1 MRTCVQI
8 FAQLSEIIIHA
19 MYAGG
24 VISEII
30 VRNHFPQLFDRLKF
44 ATFGAVQFLLCLTLV
59 HFTLHYTQSP
69 FTGCK
74 SDIWK
79 KVQVN
84 ILKEPLLVLKQTIH
98 QQKALDL
105 SFNMAP

>member
-1 MRTCVQI
+1 MFENPCI
-8 FAQLSEIIIHA
+8 
-19 MYAGG
+19 
-24 VISEII
+24 
-30 VRNHFPQLFDRLKF
+30 
-44 ATFGAVQFLLCLTLV
+44 
-59 HFTLHYTQSP
+59 
-69 FTGCK
+69 GCK

-84 ILKEPLLVLKQTIH
+84 SLKEPLLVLEQTIH